1 MEASS
6 HYERIEAYFEQRMPE
21 AERRAL
27 EAELRRNP
35 ALREAYEAYQ
45 AALIAL
51 GLLAA
56 GEAPALAEGKR
67 RPLRAYLP
75 WAAAVVFLL
84 GLSSLFWYAGNYY
97 SDAHLAGARYQ
108 LPLVDQLERSGAAA
122 WSPDPAWLAFGR
134 GEYRYAVELFTAPG
148 KKNGPLD
155 WYYLAH
161 AHYQLGNYEEAMAAF
176 GRAAAAGDAALRRK
190 AEWFGALS
198 ALQAG
203 EEEQALQILQSIQAQ
218 EGHPQREEAMALLK
232 KLRSFWRRLV
242 LASAKL

>member
-1 MEASS
+1 MKSSS
-6 HYERIEAYFEQRMPE
+6 HYERLEAYFEQRMPE

-35 ALREAYEAYQ
+35 ALREEYEAYQ
-45 AALIAL
+45 AALLAL
-51 GLLAA
+51 DALAA
-56 GEAPALAEGKR
+56 EERPLTSEKKR
-67 RPLRAYLP
+67 RPLQAYLP
-75 WAAAVVFLL
+75 WAAAAVFLL
-84 GLSSLFWYAGNYY
+84 GLFGLFWYANNYY
-97 SDAHLAGARYQ
+97 SDARLAGAWYQ
-108 LPLVDQLERSGAAA
+108 LPLVDQLERSGAAT

-176 GRAAAAGDAALRRK
+176 GRAVAAGDAALRRK
-190 AEWFGALS
+190 AEWSGALS

-203 EEEQALQILQSIQAQ
+203 EEEQAIQMLQSIQAQ
-218 EGHPQREEAMALLK
+218 EGHPQREEAMVLLEQ
-232 KLRSFWRRLV
+232 LRSFWRRLV
-242 LASAKL
+242 L